1 MMDAELWVAI
11 AFLVFVGV
19 LYRTGAFAAVISAL
33 DKRSDAIRKEL
44 EEAKALREEAQRVF
58 QQSKAKFAAAEKEV
72 EAIIARAK
80 SDAARYSAEVDAE
93 FESFMARRRA
103 MAEKRIA
110 QAEASAMSEV
120 RAAAADAAVK
130 ASEIIL
136 RDTLKGAAG
145 EALVTKNIAGLR
157 SEFN

>member
-1 MMDAELWVAI
+1 MDAEFWVAL
-11 AFLVFVGV
+11 AFLVFIGV
-19 LYRTGAFAAVISAL
+19 LYRAGAFGAVIGAL

-58 QQSKAKFAAAEKEV
+58 QQYKAKFAAAENEV

-80 SDAARYSAEVDAE
+80 SDAARYSAEVDAD
-93 FESFMARRRA
+93 FQNFMARRRA

-110 QAEASAMSEV
+110 QAEATAMADV

-130 ASEIIL
+130 ASEHIL

-145 EALVTKNIAGLR
+145 EALVAKNIASLR